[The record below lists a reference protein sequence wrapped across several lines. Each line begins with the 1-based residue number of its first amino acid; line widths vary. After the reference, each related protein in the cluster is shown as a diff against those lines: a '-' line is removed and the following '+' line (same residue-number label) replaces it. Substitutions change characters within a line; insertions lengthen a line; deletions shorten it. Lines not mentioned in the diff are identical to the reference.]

1 MKLRFACAAIGVA
14 VLVGACGGSS
24 GTTGG
29 GSGNITKGG
38 TVIIGVPND
47 AAVSNP
53 DISSDYPDAAVGT
66 LVYEGMVISRLDGGV
81 DPGLASSWEVSSD
94 GLTFT
99 FHLRTT
105 NWTDG
110 QPFTSDDV
118 VYTLT
123 QVAPQYSAYFSGT
136 SGSIDSI
143 TAPDA
148 HTVVI
153 KLTKPYGPFL
163 NAVAGDSGA
172 AILPKHIFN
181 GTDIAKNPASLQ
193 KPVGTGPFM
202 VSEWVAGDHITL
214 VKNPHYWMEGH
225 PYLDKLIYQIIPSST
240 SMVLALQSGQLQY
253 VDPDQITETDYP
265 TIKSSGSLQLNP
277 DTFPASDDLMF
288 FNVTNGGPTSN
299 VQVRHALAMAVD
311 RNFLLKSLYSGTGDV
326 GKEAIDTR
334 LKWAVDQKVDYST
347 MYPFD
352 TNKANSILDSAGF
365 PKKSDGTR
373 FSLDF
378 VVSSAHPPY
387 VAAGQAMQQWFQQI
401 GVKLNIV
408 SLDDDSAT
416 VRIFEQRKFDITIQG
431 YTTRN
436 DPALGIVREFTTGRI
451 GKAFGNPSG
460 YSNPQ
465 VDQLAVQGQSQSTND
480 ARKPY
485 YDQLQ
490 EIIANDLPVMLIL
503 QREDQDASTKKLHD
517 LWNGDE
523 GYGAWWLAWLEH

>member
-1 MKLRFACAAIGVA
+1 MNFRYVTAAVA
-14 VLVGACGGSS
+14 VGMMLVACGSSSTGTSSS
-24 GTTGG
+24 G
-29 GSGNITKGG
+29 SPKPGG

-53 DISSDYPDAAVGT
+53 DISSDYPDSAVGT
-66 LVYEGMVISRLDGGV
+66 LVYEGMTIARLDGNV

-94 GLTFT
+94 GLQFT

-110 QPFTSDDV
+110 QAFTSDDV

-123 QVAPQYSAYFSGT
+123 QVAPQYSATFSGT
-136 SGSIDSI
+136 ADTVASV
-143 TAPDA
+143 TASDA

-153 KLTKPYGPFL
+153 KLNKPYGPFL
-163 NAVAGDSGA
+163 QALSSDAGAG
-172 AILPKHIFN
+172 ILPKHLFQ

-193 KPVGTGPFM
+193 HPVGTGPFM
-202 VSEWVAGDHITL
+202 MGEWVAGDHITL
-214 VKNPHYWMEGH
+214 IKNPHYWQSGH
-225 PYLDKLIYQIIPSST
+225 PYLDKIIYQIIPSST
-240 SMVLALQSGQLQY
+240 SMVLALQSGQVQY
-253 VDPDQITETDYP
+253 LDPDQIAQTDYP
-265 TIKSSGSLQLNP
+265 TIKSDGNLQLNP

-311 RNFLLKSLYSGTGDV
+311 RNFLLKSLYSGVGDV
-326 GKEAIDTR
+326 GKEPIDTR
-334 LKWAVDQKVDYST
+334 LKWAVNPKVDYTT

-408 SLDDDSAT
+408 SLDDDTAT

-436 DPALGIVREFTTGRI
+436 DPGLGIVREFSTSRI
-451 GKAFGNPSG
+451 GKDFGNPSG

-465 VDQLAVQGQSQSTND
+465 VDQLALQGQSQSTND

-490 EIIANDLPVMLIL
+490 EIIGNDLPVMLIL

-523 GYGAWWLAWLEH
+523 GYGAWWNAWIDH

>member
-1 MKLRFACAAIGVA
+1 MRFRLTTAAVTVLLFA
-14 VLVGACGGSS
+14 VACGNNSPN
-24 GTTGG
+24 TNATA
-29 GSGNITKGG
+29 NVGG

-47 AAVSNP
+47 ASVTNP
-53 DISSDYPDAAVGT
+53 DISSDYPDSAVGT
-66 LVYEGMVISRLDGGV
+66 LIYEGMVISRLDGGV
-81 DPGLASSWEVSSD
+81 DPGLASSWDVSSD

-110 QPFTSDDV
+110 QAFTSADV

-123 QVAPQYSAYFSGT
+123 QVAPQYSAFFAGT
-136 SGSIDSI
+136 SGSIQGVS
-143 TAPDA
+143 APDA

-163 NAVAGDSGA
+163 NALAGDSGA
-172 AILPKHIFN
+172 AILPQHIFQ

-193 KPVGTGPFM
+193 HPVGTGPFM
-202 VSEWVAGDHITL
+202 MSEWVAGDHITI
-214 VKNPHYWMEGH
+214 VKNPHYWMSGH
-225 PYLDKLIYQIIPSST
+225 PYLDKIIYQIIPSST
-240 SMVLALQSGQLQY
+240 SMVLALQSGQVQY
-253 VDPDQITETDYP
+253 VDPDQIDQTNYP
-265 TIKSSGSLQLNP
+265 TIKSSGTLQLMP

-288 FNVTNGGPTSN
+288 FNVRGNRPTAN

-311 RNFLLKSLYSGTGDV
+311 RNFLLKSLYSGVGDV
-326 GKEAIDTR
+326 GKEPIDTR
-334 LKWAVDQKVDYST
+334 LKWAVDSKVDYTT

-352 TNKANSILDSAGF
+352 TNKANSILDAAGF
-365 PKKSDGTR
+365 PRGSNGTR

-401 GVKLNIV
+401 GVKLNLIT
-408 SLDDDSAT
+408 LDDQTAT
-416 VRIFEQRKFDITIQG
+416 VRVFEQGNFDITIEG

-436 DPALGIVREFTTGRI
+436 DPATGIVREFTTSRI
-451 GKAFGNPSG
+451 GKDFGNASG

-465 VDQLAVQGQSQSTND
+465 VDQLAQQGQSESVNA

-485 YDQLQ
+485 YDQMQ

-503 QREDQDASTKKLHD
+503 QRTDFDASTKKLQGV
-517 LWNGDE
+517 WNGDE
-523 GYGAWWLAWLEH
+523 GYGSWWNATLAH